1 MPQHGIEPLSHDT
14 SEFDLHFVALRILN
28 SNGNS
33 VARTNA
39 DGEVQFVVSITFIKY
54 IPTGCGNSMFLPS
67 TT

>member
-39 DGEVQFVVSITFIKY
+39 DGEVQFVVSTASSI
-54 IPTGCGNSMFLPS
+54 
-67 TT
+67 